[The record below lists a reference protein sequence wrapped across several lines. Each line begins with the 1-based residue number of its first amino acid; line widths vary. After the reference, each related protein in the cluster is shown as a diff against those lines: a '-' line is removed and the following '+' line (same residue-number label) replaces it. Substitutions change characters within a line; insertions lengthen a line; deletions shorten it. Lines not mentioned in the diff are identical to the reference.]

1 MDQHGQYGELVSSGG
16 QERPGALPLAFLAFL
31 KPTISLLVMVV
42 LWDVS
47 IRAFHVPPYL
57 IPAPLDVARAFV
69 TDWQSLME
77 QAFPTLAAT
86 VLGFIASAIVG
97 VPLAVLIV
105 LSRTAKDYLYPLLVF
120 SQSVPKVAIAPV
132 FVVWFGFGLIPKVLT
147 AFLLGF
153 FPIVVGAVQGLT
165 AVEPDLLDLAR
176 SMEATRWQS
185 LRLIS
190 LPYAS
195 PAIFAGLKI
204 SVTLTVVGTVVG
216 EFVGANAG
224 LGVVLQRSIGNFELP
239 LMFAALLVLAIMGV
253 VLFWLVEWW
262 ERLAIPW
269 HASQQGARSIK

>member
-1 MDQHGQYGELVSSGG
+1 ML
-16 QERPGALPLAFLAFL
+16 
-31 KPTISLLVMVV
+31 V
-42 LWDVS
+42 LWDVC
-47 IRAFHVPPYL
+47 IRVFHVPPYL
-57 IPAPLDVARAFV
+57 IPAPLDVGRALI

-86 VLGFIASAIVG
+86 VLGFIASAVVG

-105 LSRTAKDYLYPLLVF
+105 SSRTAKDYLYPLLVF